1 MRYCTIDDLTLAI
14 PARTLAQL
22 SNDTAPANEPNLA
35 VIERAVAHAEEV
47 IDGYLRGRYELP
59 LQDVPTVVR
68 ELTVNIT
75 RHWLYARRPEGKD
88 DLPPAVVR
96 AYKAAMDMLTAIQKG
111 SLTIGVASTQVAQP
125 EPSKMRVKRSG
136 ARRFG
141 PDLLNRY

>member
-1 MRYCTIDDLTLAI
+1 MRYCTLEDLNLAI

-22 SNDTAPANEPNLA
+22 SNDTSPATDPNLP

-47 IDGYLRGRYELP
+47 IDGYLRGRYDLP
-59 LQDVPTVVR
+59 LKDVPTVVR
-68 ELTVNIT
+68 ELTVSIA

-111 SLTIGVASTQVAQP
+111 ALTIGVQATQGAQP
-125 EPSKMRVKRSG
+125 EPGKMRMKTSG
-136 ARRFG
+136 PRLFG
-141 PDLLNRY
+141 RATLDKY

>member
-1 MRYCTIDDLTLAI
+1 MNQRIDLLVGLT
-14 PARTLAQL
+14 RTLDLFVDFA
-22 SNDTAPANEPNLA
+22 
-35 VIERAVAHAEEV
+35 ERGLRFVDLV
-47 IDGYLRGRYELP
+47 GYLRGRYELP
-59 LQDVPTVVR
+59 LQEVPTVVR